1 MSSNQTY
8 CQQDIEPFPKER
20 ETTTAT
26 TGYGMNND
34 LTSVT
39 RTLCCSFFLAFI
51 IRTTAASILYF
62 HKKRD
67 VGQGQFELFNAI

>member
-1 MSSNQTY
+1 
-8 CQQDIEPFPKER
+8 
-20 ETTTAT
+20 
-26 TGYGMNND
+26 MNND